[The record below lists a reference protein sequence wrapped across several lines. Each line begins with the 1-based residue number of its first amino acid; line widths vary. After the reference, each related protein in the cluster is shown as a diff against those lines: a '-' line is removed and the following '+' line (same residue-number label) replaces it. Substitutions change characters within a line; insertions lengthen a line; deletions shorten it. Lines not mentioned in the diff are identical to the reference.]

1 MSVQNPVPQTPVAP
15 QPEPSVKKPLAF
27 AALALTVVSSI
38 IILAGH
44 IITARQA
51 LSGASTLDI
60 AAVESAG
67 DTLVIFVAIAA
78 IMNLVA
84 FILGLIALIKSNP
97 KTLPIIIF
105 VVVIVL
111 PGIALFVGRAIQ
123 TSMLSSA
130 LS

>member
-1 MSVQNPVPQTPVAP
+1 MSVQNPVPQTPAAP
-15 QPEPSVKKPLAF
+15 QPQPSVKKSLAF

-38 IILAGH
+38 ILIVGYV
-44 IITARQA
+44 ITARQA
-51 LSGASTLDI
+51 LSAASNLDI
-60 AAVESAG
+60 SAVESAG
-67 DTLVIFVAIAA
+67 NTLVIFVAIAA

-84 FILGLIALIKSNP
+84 FILGLIALIKSKP
-97 KTLPIIIF
+97 KTLPLIIF

-123 TSMLSSA
+123 DSMISSA